1 MAVIEMVPADRVC
14 LKLPAAL
21 TALEQGRRAVERHL
35 SPGLPAPD
43 LEAAKMVV
51 TELLAN
57 SVRHANLSPDESI
70 DLIVHRFDD
79 LVRIEVQD
87 SGPCFDCVREPSE
100 AGGRGLMIVEKLSR
114 RWGRMKSWKCRVWC
128 ELDVSRPSVV

>member
-1 MAVIEMVPADRVC
+1 MAIRELSPVGRVA
-14 LKLPAAL
+14 LKLPASL
-21 TALEQGRRAVERHL
+21 SALEQGRRAVEEHL
-35 SPGLPAPD
+35 SMDVTPPD
-43 LEAAKMVV
+43 LEAAKLVV

-57 SVRHANLSPDESI
+57 SVRHAGLNPDDSI

-79 LVRIEVQD
+79 LLRIEVQD

-100 AGGRGLMIVEKLSR
+100 AGGRGLMIVERLSR

-128 ELDVSRPSVV
+128 ELDLSHT